1 MSKYVLNST
10 DVMEIIPNRYPIM
23 FIDGVEELSE
33 DKIVAVKNVTINE
46 EVFNGHFPGNPTFPG
61 VLILEALAQ
70 AGSILILK
78 KEAFQGK
85 MAYIGGIDKAKF
97 RQKVVPGDVMKL
109 EFEITKFRGK
119 VGTADAAAYVDGKKV
134 TTAQFTFIVDE
145 AADQTK

>member
-1 MSKYVLNST
+1 
-10 DVMEIIPNRYPIM
+10 
-23 FIDGVEELSE
+23 
-33 DKIVAVKNVTINE
+33 NVTINE

-61 VLILEALAQ
+61 VLILESLAQ

-78 KEAFQGK
+78 KEEFQGK

-97 RQKVVPGDVMKL
+97 RQKVTPGDVMKL

-134 TTAQFTFIVDE
+134 TTCQFTFIVDE
-145 AADQTK
+145 AAEQTN